1 MVLSRHERRSKHQD
15 RGKRRSSI
23 KPRVEI
29 YLAAHLEANLKLE
42 RQTNNKLAA
51 QRNSE
56 KAERR
61 VLAELKRPEQ
71 RIVDAGLMHDEL
83 KIPAK
88 SLKVGFNLENRECFF
103 QKNLQTH
110 FDQIKSVQFNK
121 TS

>member
-1 MVLSRHERRSKHQD
+1 M
-15 RGKRRSSI
+15 I
-23 KPRVEI
+23 KPHVDI

-110 FDQIKSVQFNK
+110 LDQI
-121 TS
+121 TSFQSNQTP